1 MGRKIAF
8 RLGGECRRENLIPIL
23 FNLDFARRICYAT
36 VSTHRKGEL

>member
-23 FNLDFARRICYAT
+23 FNLDFTQRICYAT